1 MKLEEVAAVQIWRK
15 WQLSEIR
22 GSSRCLRLEDA
33 SVQNFDDL
41 LFKMKHFVGSTK
53 ADENTTTNPA
63 IGQLLRLLFFHFL

>member
-33 SVQNFDDL
+33 SVQNLDDHL
-41 LFKMKHFVGSTK
+41 LVLPKQ
-53 ADENTTTNPA
+53 TTNPA
-63 IGQLLRLLFFHFL
+63 IAKVVSLSLPLN

>member
-33 SVQNFDDL
+33 SVQNLDDH
-41 LFKMKHFVGSTK
+41 LFEMKHFVDSMPK
-53 ADENTTTNPA
+53 QTTNPTIA
-63 IGQLLRLLFFHFL
+63 TSPSLPLT